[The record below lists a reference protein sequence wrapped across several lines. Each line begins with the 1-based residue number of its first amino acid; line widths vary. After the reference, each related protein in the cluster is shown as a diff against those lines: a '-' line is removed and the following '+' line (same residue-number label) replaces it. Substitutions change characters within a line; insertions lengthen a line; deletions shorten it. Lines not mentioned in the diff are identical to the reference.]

1 MKSLSLNEA
10 EVNYAPLISRTMLIY
25 RNIILV
31 STLGIMPLCN
41 GRNQKVLLKTG
52 KPTNDRGNIYSR
64 MVIGWR

>member
-1 MKSLSLNEA
+1 MIL
-10 EVNYAPLISRTMLIY
+10 RTMLIY

-52 KPTNDRGNIYSR
+52 KLTNDRGKYLFPDGERLAAIASPINR
-64 MVIGWR
+64 

>member
-1 MKSLSLNEA
+1 M
-10 EVNYAPLISRTMLIY
+10 ISRTMFIY

-52 KPTNDRGNIYSR
+52 KLTNDRGNIYSR
-64 MVIGWR
+64 MVKGWRQ